1 MNILAVSDETI
12 ERLYNTNVRET
23 FPDVRILL
31 GCGDLPYSYLEF
43 LVTIFNVPLFYVPG
57 NHDPKY
63 GSSENSHV
71 EGGTNLDGKVV
82 RKNGL
87 LLAGL
92 GGSICYRPGA
102 PNQYSQSEMY
112 LRAFRLLPKI
122 FIHTLQRRL
131 DILVTHSPPEGIHDD
146 VDRAHRGLQALNFII
161 KVAKPRYLLHGHTIF
176 YKQNIRSHITEY
188 RRTKVVNIYP
198 YRLLDVPV
206 EYPVTIRRSSHP
218 I

>member
-1 MNILAVSDETI
+1 MKILAVSDETV

-43 LVTIFNVPLFYVPG
+43 LVTVFNVPLFYVPG

-63 GSSENSHV
+63 GASENSHA
-71 EGGTNLDGKVV
+71 EGGINLDGKVI

-87 LLAGL
+87 VLAGL

-112 LRAFRLLPKI
+112 LKAFRLLPKI
-122 FIHTLQRRL
+122 FIHTLHRRL

-146 VDRAHRGLQALNFII
+146 VDRAHRGLRALNFII

-198 YRLLDVPV
+198 YRLLDV
-206 EYPVTIRRSSHP
+206 ETE
-218 I
+218 